1 LKTIEGKSGGSCDL
15 LEMIIMTLA
24 DQRWLI
30 FCIASG
36 VFASVMSTSM
46 LSIAFPDL
54 VQFFSISYETLQ
66 YRNILFFTFFA
77 VGLPFFGK
85 ITDRI
90 GARLVYLT
98 GLSLFV
104 LSCLISSVM
113 THWYGFLFFQ
123 STQAVAD
130 AMIVPAIVTLIRHH
144 FPDERVGWAFGW
156 FSATLSLAT
165 IVGPALGGLILKTYE
180 WHALFLVLA
189 FCALISLILG
199 WIRIPAYST
208 DEKPS
213 GNASIP
219 WISSL
224 SLLAGIIILQMFLL
238 EPSNIG
244 MLVAALSALGGFC
257 YGEARHMPLLPKGFY
272 WHTRFLNACVRV
284 FLIFMVINTIALY
297 GPSYLRDVHHWPT
310 DRIGWVILVESVT
323 GMLFANLAGRAAD
336 RYPLSAMGSG
346 MGLSLLGIS
355 LLLWTAFGVGSI
367 WMFLFIYLLIGIGHT
382 LTMPAQNKI
391 ALLSVPRQQTGNY
404 MGLFQMI
411 QFLTGAF
418 AAGVFGSR
426 VETDEVGRIDPFG
439 FRWTMWICVGLLAG
453 AFITVLVDRCLSK
466 RRTDQSDAFD
476 ACH

>member
-1 LKTIEGKSGGSCDL
+1 
-15 LEMIIMTLA
+15 M
-24 DQRWLI
+24 I

-46 LSIAFPDL
+46 LAIAFPDL

-90 GARLVYLT
+90 GARPMYLT

-104 LSCLISSVM
+104 LSCLMCSVM
-113 THWYGFLFFQ
+113 TRWYGFLFFQ

-165 IVGPALGGLILKTYE
+165 IVGPATGGLILKFYE

-189 FCALISLILG
+189 FCALISLTLG
-199 WIRIPAYST
+199 WIRIPAHHAR
-208 DEKPS
+208 ENPS
-213 GNASIP
+213 EDASIP

-224 SLLAGIIILQMFLL
+224 SLLAGIIFLQMFLL
-238 EPSNIG
+238 ESDNIV
-244 MLVAALSALGGFC
+244 MLVTALLALGGFC
-257 YGEARHMPLLPKGFY
+257 YGEARHTPLLPGGFY
-272 WHTRFLNACVRV
+272 RNARFLNACIRV
-284 FLIFMVINTIALY
+284 FLIFMVINTVSLY
-297 GPSYLRDVHHWPT
+297 GPGYLRDVHHWPT
-310 DRIGWVILVESVT
+310 DRIGWVILVESAI
-323 GMLFANLAGRAAD
+323 GMLLANLAGRAAD
-336 RYPLSAMGSG
+336 RYPLLAMGGG
-346 MGLSLLGIS
+346 MGMSLFGIG
-355 LLLWTAFGVGSI
+355 LLLWSAFGIGSI
-367 WMFLFIYLLIGIGHT
+367 WIFLLIYLIIGIGHT

-391 ALLSVPRQQTGNY
+391 ALLSVSRRQTGNY

-411 QFLTGAF
+411 QFITGAF

-426 VETDEVGRIDPFG
+426 VEAGGAGKIDLLG
-439 FRWTMWICVGLLAG
+439 FRWTMWICVGLLVG
-453 AFITVLVDRCLSK
+453 AFVTVLVDRYLSK
-466 RRTDQSDAFD
+466 RRTDQSDATALAVD
-476 ACH
+476 KSVEGEG